1 MIGIAAFGTPDS
13 GSCAM
18 RRTPLAV
25 TACRFRKFCNP
36 TRNAAISRMSWIF
49 SLSLSICLYLPGR
62 ESLHQPDAPGDQP
75 VTIIYCF
82 CCLAEFPPRAPQP
95 AAQHD
100 DCLVTFVAVAHAQF
114 CISLVAVLQ
123 LVHAHSSFSLWLIWL
138 EIMQAAI
145 RPTAA
150 NRIINGAIVHNSTS
164 AAPASSSISPS
175 VFIDRY
181 RLPCHDVLPC
191 RHRLRQNTADGISPH
206 LVIADR
212 LFSVFER
219 PTTLFGDPIAIVP
232 CIADQPAQKAAL
244 RAFSVA
250 REMLQSFFRFRVT
263 DEGDNHFFAHFKSR
277 YQLVYRF
284 TNII

>member
-62 ESLHQPDAPGDQP
+62 ESLHQPDALGDQP

-82 CCLAEFPPRAPQP
+82 CCLAEFPPRTALP

-123 LVHAHSSFSLWLIWL
+123 LVHAHLSSSSLWLIWL
-138 EIMQAAI
+138 QIMQAATK
-145 RPTAA
+145 PMAA
-150 NRIINGAIVHNSTS
+150 NRITNGANVHKSTS
-164 AAPASSSISPS
+164 AAPASSSILSS
-175 VFIDRY
+175 VGN
-181 RLPCHDVLPC
+181 LPL
-191 RHRLRQNTADGISPH
+191 L
-206 LVIADR
+206 
-212 LFSVFER
+212 
-219 PTTLFGDPIAIVP
+219 
-232 CIADQPAQKAAL
+232 
-244 RAFSVA
+244 
-250 REMLQSFFRFRVT
+250 
-263 DEGDNHFFAHFKSR
+263 
-277 YQLVYRF
+277 
-284 TNII
+284 